1 MSLTKNPKEILEV
14 HKEKLLK
21 IKCALFDVDGILTDG
36 RVFYNGHE
44 MGWNRYFNIY
54 DGYGIKRLMA
64 NGINVGIISGGDSQ
78 GLTERFI
85 NNLGIP
91 KELCFFGNEDKVGAY
106 ESIKNSLNLNDDE
119 ISYMGDEIFDIP
131 LLEKV
136 GFSASVPDA
145 SFMVQEK
152 VDYISVK
159 AGGNGAGREVMDL
172 ILLINN
178 FK

>member
-1 MSLTKNPKEILEV
+1 MSLTKNPKDILSF
-14 HKEKLLK
+14 HHSKLSK

-36 RVFYNGHE
+36 RVFYTGEE

-64 NGINVGIISGGDSQ
+64 NGIHVGIISGGDSK

-85 NNLGIP
+85 INLGVP
-91 KELCFFGNEDKVGAY
+91 KELCHFGNEDKLDAY
-106 ESIKNSLNLNDDE
+106 ENIKKRLNLQDKE
-119 ISYMGDEIFDIP
+119 IAYMGDEIFDIP

-136 GFSASVPDA
+136 GFSASVPGA
-145 SFMVQEK
+145 SFLVQEK

-159 AGGNGAGREVMDL
+159 EGGKGAGREVMDL
-172 ILLINN
+172 ILLTNN
-178 FK
+178 FR

>member
-1 MSLTKNPKEILEV
+1 MSLTKNPKDILEV
-14 HKEKLLK
+14 HRDKLTK

-36 RVFYNGHE
+36 RVFYTGEE

-54 DGYGIKRLMA
+54 DGYGLKRLMA
-64 NGINVGIISGGDSQ
+64 NGIHVGIISGGDSR

-91 KELCFFGNEDKVGAY
+91 KELCHFGNEDKVDAY
-106 ESIKNSLNLNDDE
+106 ESVKTHLNLNDDE

-136 GFSASVPDA
+136 GFSASVPGA
-145 SFMVQEK
+145 SFIVQEK
-152 VDYISVK
+152 VDYISSKV
-159 AGGNGAGREVMDL
+159 GGEGAGREVMDL

-178 FK
+178 MQ